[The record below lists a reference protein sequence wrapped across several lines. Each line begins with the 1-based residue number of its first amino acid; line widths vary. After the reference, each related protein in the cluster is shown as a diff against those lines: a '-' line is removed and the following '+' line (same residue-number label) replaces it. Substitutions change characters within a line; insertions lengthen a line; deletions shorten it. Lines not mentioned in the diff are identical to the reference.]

1 MKKTIN
7 YIILIIF
14 ILTISPVH
22 KVFSEEQKPCFLI
35 ISKHPQALLDEL
47 VKSKEAAGFQVKYI
61 NIGEIPHDD
70 DLGPKDIRIFL
81 KKNKDAWN
89 IKYLL
94 IVGTEDT
101 VPMMYCS
108 PASEGVVSRDLV
120 DTPTDFYYSSIY
132 DDWDKDDDGRVG
144 EYPDDGIAEHKADI
158 FVGRIP
164 FDEPKTISEI
174 SKSMAE
180 FDSLPDFQKAKML
193 FGGAMLGFQGEVWD
207 DKIMER
213 TDGGEYCEKIYSEI
227 FSGKGFSR
235 YRLYEKDGFLP
246 SPFQCEEPLNAETF
260 GYQIPNRYG
269 LVLWTAHGSPEHIVR
284 TVWNSGSAQKS
295 SPSKADLSQPRLL
308 NSTQMT
314 GAKTRWGIVVSA
326 SCSTSN
332 PSAGTGLGA
341 SVIKAGAS
349 AYVGSTRV
357 AWSPSYWRKLEDGG
371 MDTIL
376 YLFCRYLSVPG
387 TSVGQAIAQARVE
400 FAKQYF
406 FGDIEDPIE
415 SAQMNIYNFNLY
427 GDPSVCLIKGDIGG
441 SVEILEPS
449 ISASPGEVA
458 KWEANISGSDLTGNI
473 FQVIPDKQ
481 DMSWA
486 VPEVVIAG
494 NKLVLTAE
502 IPSSVPNGKR
512 FWILHQKRGDLSS
525 QIPIVLNIVPKPE
538 ASFGFSSGDGAII
551 PFSRVK
557 SSLNLT
563 QKTKYLEVTLK
574 YDPDKIKFV
583 SIGQPS
589 KKSDVFSFFDNHFG
603 LAYIRISGASE
614 VLPLISFR
622 VMKFVGK
629 TSIDVSKIVAMTDR
643 PEALAIQSKSFEIAI
658 GEKELWISRADFDRS
673 GKVDS
678 FDLALLLSRIGCTKQ
693 DPKYDPVYDLDDNGL
708 IDFIDYSLA
717 FKRISG

>member
-1 MKKTIN
+1 
-7 YIILIIF
+7 
-14 ILTISPVH
+14 
-22 KVFSEEQKPCFLI
+22 
-35 ISKHPQALLDEL
+35 
-47 VKSKEAAGFQVKYI
+47 
-61 NIGEIPHDD
+61 
-70 DLGPKDIRIFL
+70 
-81 KKNKDAWN
+81 
-89 IKYLL
+89 
-94 IVGTEDT
+94 
-101 VPMMYCS
+101 
-108 PASEGVVSRDLV
+108 
-120 DTPTDFYYSSIY
+120 
-132 DDWDKDDDGRVG
+132 
-144 EYPDDGIAEHKADI
+144 
-158 FVGRIP
+158 
-164 FDEPKTISEI
+164 
-174 SKSMAE
+174 
-180 FDSLPDFQKAKML
+180 
-193 FGGAMLGFQGEVWD
+193 
-207 DKIMER
+207 
-213 TDGGEYCEKIYSEI
+213 
-227 FSGKGFSR
+227 
-235 YRLYEKDGFLP
+235 
-246 SPFQCEEPLNAETF
+246 
-260 GYQIPNRYG
+260 
-269 LVLWTAHGSPEHIVR
+269 
-284 TVWNSGSAQKS
+284 
-295 SPSKADLSQPRLL
+295 
-308 NSTQMT
+308 
-314 GAKTRWGIVVSA
+314 
-326 SCSTSN
+326 
-332 PSAGTGLGA
+332 
-341 SVIKAGAS
+341 
-349 AYVGSTRV
+349 YVGSTRV